1 MKLKNIFAV
10 AFATFALASC
20 SDDDKS
26 YDLNTAPGVTV
37 EMGESEITVVEN
49 AGLFSVP
56 IVVNGDANGY
66 ITVTVEVAD
75 GEYDS
80 EKEIEPALDDVNYY
94 ITTKIIRIA
103 PDTKTANIEVRT
115 QDNNEENFTRVF
127 YMSIKSVEGATVA
140 NDNYTQINIKNKSIY
155 NNLGGRWYA
164 TGVGYQGEPV
174 DEELTLIATDPEEK
188 VCYLTN
194 WGGNGDL
201 LRLTFEYNYDRD
213 TEIAT
218 LSFVYGS
225 TVGSNLPFGDP
236 IGTADIV
243 ATTLDDSTSG
253 SMVGTFN
260 EDMTECTFP
269 ATDGFILSIYKSGVP
284 TGYLFGMVQGD
295 FKLSRTKSA
304 E

>member
-1 MKLKNIFAV
+1 MKLKNIFTV
-10 AFATFALASC
+10 ALATFALASC

-37 EMGESEITVVEN
+37 EMGESEVTVVEN

-66 ITVTVEVAD
+66 ITVTVEVTD
-75 GEYDS
+75 GEYVED
-80 EKEIEPALDDVNYY
+80 ETEPALDDVHYY
-94 ITTKIIRIA
+94 ITTKTVRIA

-115 QDNNEENFTRVF
+115 QDNDDENLTRVF

-140 NDNYTQINIKNKSIY
+140 NDNYTQVNIKNKSIY

-164 TGVGYQGEPV
+164 TGLGYEGKALE
-174 DEELTLIATDPEEK
+174 EELTLIATDPEEK
-188 VCYLTN
+188 ICYLSN

-201 LRLTFEYNYDRD
+201 LRLTFEYNYDRE
-213 TEIAT
+213 TEVAT

-225 TVGSNLPFGDP
+225 TVGSNLNFGDP

-243 ATTLDDSTSG
+243 ATTIDGATSG

-269 ATDGFILSIYKSGVP
+269 TTDGFVLSIFKGGVS
-284 TGYLFGMVQGD
+284 TGYFFDMVEGD
-295 FKLSRTKSA
+295 FKLSRTKPA